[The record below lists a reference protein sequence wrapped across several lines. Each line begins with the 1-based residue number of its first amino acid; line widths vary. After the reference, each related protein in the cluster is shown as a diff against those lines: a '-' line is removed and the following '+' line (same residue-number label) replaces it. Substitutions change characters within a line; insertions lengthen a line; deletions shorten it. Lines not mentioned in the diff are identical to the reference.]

1 MTPTIVGW
9 VLVDGHD
16 ADGTILDHGD
26 FAVRTGG
33 GMRAIDTA
41 GKVASA
47 VFRAQDLAA
56 TLDRRVHVI
65 GVTWSEDAAA
75 EAALLLES
83 LTGAGFDNVVPVRST
98 QVAETLARGLAP
110 VIGYDKTAV
119 CVIERDSTT
128 VVMVSVSG
136 EKARTAV
143 KHVGGGADGLIRW
156 LTTMFG
162 RRAWQPQGVVV
173 VGSDAE
179 LDAISSQLENALPVP
194 VFAQNAAH
202 LALARGAALASAQS
216 TEFIEFTEA
225 HAIGSPPSDPTQQ
238 LRSRPPSYAGALT
251 ALVAGALTFVTS
263 VSLAVG
269 LRLVPDKGAR
279 PVDRVSH
286 SSSTPHVAQAP
297 AAPPAQVVTPV
308 VQAQP
313 TVHAA
318 PPPQHP
324 SVASPS
330 AQPTA
335 EPQSLPEPAPAG
347 PPADLPAPLPPPTPP
362 AGLPPEPPPLPPP
375 NPHPL
380 LTRILE
386 HIHGHHDPAP
396 DEPAPGQVPPPNGA
410 TPPP

>member
-16 ADGTILDHGD
+16 ADGTILDHDD
-26 FAVRTGG
+26 FPVHTGG

-41 GKVASA
+41 EKVAAA

-65 GVTWSEDAAA
+65 GVTWSDDAAA

-83 LTGAGFDNVVPVRST
+83 LTGAGFDNVVPVRSA
-98 QVAETLARGLAP
+98 QAAENLARGLAA
-110 VIGYDKTAV
+110 VIGYHKTVV
-119 CVIERDSTT
+119 CVIEGDSTT

-136 EKARTAV
+136 EKTRTAV
-143 KHVGGGADGLIRW
+143 KQVGGGADGLIHW
-156 LTTMFG
+156 LTTMFN
-162 RRAWQPQGVVV
+162 RRSWHPRGVVV

-179 LDAISSQLENALPVP
+179 LDSVSWQLEEALPVP

-216 TEFIEFTEA
+216 TEFTDA
-225 HAIGSPPSDPTQQ
+225 HAIGSPPPSDPPQQ

-269 LRLVPDKGAR
+269 LRVVPDKAAR
-279 PVDRVSH
+279 PVDRVAH
-286 SSSTPHVAQAP
+286 SSSTSHVAQAP

-318 PPPQHP
+318 PPPPHP
-324 SVASPS
+324 SVTSPT

-335 EPQSLPEPAPAG
+335 EPHSLPEPAPTG
-347 PPADLPAPLPPPTPP
+347 PPADLPAPLPPPPPP
-362 AGLPPEPPPLPPP
+362 AGPPAEQPPPPPP

-380 LTRILE
+380 LTRVLE